1 MSADTGSMTYTRKFA
16 FTFRSFAY
24 RGERTGWRLCEAKER
39 AE

>member
-1 MSADTGSMTYTRKFA
+1 MTYPYKFA

-24 RGERTGWRLCEAKER
+24 RGERAGWRLCEAKGR